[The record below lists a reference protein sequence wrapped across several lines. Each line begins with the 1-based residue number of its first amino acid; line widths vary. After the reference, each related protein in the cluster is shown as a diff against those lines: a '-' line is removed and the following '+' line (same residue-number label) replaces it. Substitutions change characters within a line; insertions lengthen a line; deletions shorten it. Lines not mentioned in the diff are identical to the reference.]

1 MVYLPKI
8 IPRVPSNLSLRFK
21 PSDFKYNILELD
33 SPLTPIEQRGC
44 SQRLKWKTMSTRM
57 RIATISLLV
66 GICVAI
72 QLMIILLIR
81 HHYRRAPP
89 PPPEIPDS
97 VKFPWRQFEEYVPF
111 YSQLIIER
119 IGNPSSRII
128 MKVSSLNP
136 TQT

>member
-8 IPRVPSNLSLRFK
+8 IPRVPSHLSLRFK
-21 PSDFKYNILELD
+21 PSDFKYSILELD
-33 SPLTPIEQRGC
+33 SPATPIEQRGC

-57 RIATISLLV
+57 RIATVTLLV

-81 HHYRRAPP
+81 HHYRRVTP

-97 VKFPWRQFEEYVPF
+97 VKYPWRQFEEYV
-111 YSQLIIER
+111 
-119 IGNPSSRII
+119 
-128 MKVSSLNP
+128 SLHP
-136 TQT
+136 